1 MGIVCSYTRALVY
14 VVADAHPGRMPRKTA
29 AERHT
34 ASAPS
39 VDVPDLP
46 QGAALIDALLAV
58 HHPVRRRILE
68 ILTNDGPATVGQLA
82 ARLNIAVGSV
92 SHHLKPMH
100 KVGFIEP
107 APELARD
114 TRESWW
120 RGRHRRLSWSNQD
133 YADGSFARQVADAAE
148 RANLE
153 YLNAATVQWMRT
165 REDLPAQWQE
175 GLAHDNFVPA
185 TPEQMEDLK
194 QRVQALTDE
203 WTRKVR
209 ADVQEHPDADRRPVR
224 FIARIFPS
232 EPGAV

>member
-1 MGIVCSYTRALVY
+1 
-14 VVADAHPGRMPRKTA
+14 MPRRIA

-34 ASAPS
+34 DSAPTGAS
-39 VDVPDLP
+39 THLP
-46 QGAALIDALLAV
+46 EGAALIDALLAM
-58 HHPVRRRILE
+58 HHPVRRRIFE

-82 ARLNIAVGSV
+82 SRLGIAVGSV

-120 RGRHRRLSWSNQD
+120 RGNNRRLSWSNED

-153 YLNAATVQWMRT
+153 YLNSATVQWMRT
-165 REDLPAQWQE
+165 RDELPPEWRE
-175 GLAHDNFVPA
+175 GLATDTFVPA
-185 TPEQMEDLK
+185 TASQLEDLK
-194 QRVQALTDE
+194 RRVNALSDE
-203 WTRKVR
+203 WSREVR
-209 ADVQEHPDADRRPVR
+209 ADAAAHPDADRRPVR

>member
-1 MGIVCSYTRALVY
+1 
-14 VVADAHPGRMPRKTA
+14 MPRKTA

-34 ASAPS
+34 DSAP
-39 VDVPDLP
+39 PDDTPELP
-46 QGAALIDALLAV
+46 EGAALIDALLAL
-58 HHPVRRRILE
+58 HHPVRRRIYE
-68 ILTNDGPATVGQLA
+68 ILTNEGPATVGQLA
-82 ARLNIAVGSV
+82 SRIGIAAGSV

-100 KVGFIEP
+100 KVGFIQP

-120 RGRHRRLSWSNQD
+120 RGNNRRLSWSTDD

-153 YLNAATVQWMRT
+153 YLNAATVLWMRT
-165 REDLPAQWQE
+165 RDELPVQWRE
-175 GLAHDNFVPA
+175 GLAHDNFVAA
-185 TPEQMEDLK
+185 TPAQMEDLK
-194 QRVQALTDE
+194 RRVSALTDE
-203 WTRKVR
+203 WTQEVR
-209 ADVQEHPDADRRPVR
+209 ADAEVHPKDDRRAVR

>member
-1 MGIVCSYTRALVY
+1 MYAVPARHAE
-14 VVADAHPGRMPRKTA
+14 RMPRKTA

-34 ASAPS
+34 DSAP
-39 VDVPDLP
+39 PDDLSGLP
-46 QGAALIDALLAV
+46 EGAALIDALLAL
-58 HHPVRRRILE
+58 HHPVRRRIYE

-82 ARLNIAVGSV
+82 DRLGIAVGSV

-120 RGRHRRLSWSNQD
+120 RGNHRRLSWSNAD
-133 YADGSFARQVADAAE
+133 YAGGSFARQVADAAE

-165 REDLPAQWQE
+165 RDDLPQQWRE
-175 GLAHDNFVPA
+175 GLASDTFAPA
-185 TPEQMEDLK
+185 TPAQMEDLK
-194 QRVQALTDE
+194 ARIDALSIE
-203 WTRKVR
+203 WTRQVR
-209 ADVQEHPDADRRPVR
+209 ADAEANPDVDRRPVR
-224 FIARIFPS
+224 LIVRVFPS
-232 EPGAV
+232 EPSAV

>member
-1 MGIVCSYTRALVY
+1 
-14 VVADAHPGRMPRKTA
+14 MPRRIA

-34 ASAPS
+34 DSAP
-39 VDVPDLP
+39 PDGLP
-46 QGAALIDALLAV
+46 ELPEGAALVDALLAM
-58 HHPVRRRILE
+58 HHPVRRRIFE

-82 ARLNIAVGSV
+82 SRLGIAVGSV

-100 KVGFIEP
+100 KVGFIQP

-120 RGRHRRLSWSNQD
+120 RGKNRRLSWSNED

-165 REDLPAQWQE
+165 RDELPPEWRE

-185 TPEQMEDLK
+185 TTEQMKDLK
-194 QRVQALTDE
+194 DRVDALTRE
-203 WTRKVR
+203 WTSEVR
-209 ADVQEHPDADRRPVR
+209 ADAEAHPDAERRPVR

>member
-1 MGIVCSYTRALVY
+1 
-14 VVADAHPGRMPRKTA
+14 MPRKTA

-34 ASAPS
+34 DSAPA
-39 VDVPDLP
+39 DEPPELP
-46 QGAALIDALLAV
+46 AGAALIDALLAL
-58 HHPVRRRILE
+58 HNPVRRRIYE

-82 ARLNIAVGSV
+82 SRLDIAVGSV

-107 APELARD
+107 APGLARD

-120 RGRHRRLSWSNQD
+120 RGKNRRLSWSNED
-133 YADGSFARQVADAAE
+133 YVDGSFARQVADAAE

-165 REDLPAQWQE
+165 RDELPPQWRE
-175 GLAHDNFVPA
+175 GLATDTFVPA
-185 TPEQMEDLK
+185 TPDQLEDLK
-194 QRVQALTDE
+194 QRVNTLSDE
-203 WTRKVR
+203 WSREVR
-209 ADVQEHPDADRRPVR
+209 ADAGAHPDAERRPVR
-224 FIARIFPS
+224 FIARVFPS

>member
-1 MGIVCSYTRALVY
+1 
-14 VVADAHPGRMPRKTA
+14 MPRKLA

-34 ASAPS
+34 DSAP
-39 VDVPDLP
+39 PEDLP
-46 QGAALIDALLAV
+46 VLPEGAALIDALLAL
-58 HHPVRRRILE
+58 HHPVRRRIYE

-82 ARLNIAVGSV
+82 SRLGIAVGSV

-100 KVGFIEP
+100 KIGFIEP

-120 RGRHRRLSWSNQD
+120 RGNNRRLSWSNED
-133 YADGSFARQVADAAE
+133 YAGGTFARQVADAAE

-165 REDLPAQWQE
+165 RDRLPAEWRE
-175 GLAHDNFVPA
+175 GLATDNFVPA
-185 TPEQMEDLK
+185 TAAQLEDLK
-194 QRVQALTDE
+194 DRISALAAA
-203 WTRKVR
+203 WTREVR
-209 ADVQEHPDADRRPVR
+209 ADAAEHPDAERRPVR
-224 FIARIFPS
+224 FIARVFPS

>member
-1 MGIVCSYTRALVY
+1 MTPAAVTLY
-14 VVADAHPGRMPRKTA
+14 RMPRKTA
-29 AERHT
+29 ADRHT
-34 ASAPS
+34 DSAP
-39 VDVPDLP
+39 PDDRTGLP
-46 QGAALIDALLAV
+46 EGAALIDALLAM
-58 HHPVRRRILE
+58 HHPVRRRIYE

-82 ARLNIAVGSV
+82 DRLGIAVGSV

-100 KVGFIEP
+100 RTGFVQP

-120 RGRHRRLSWSNQD
+120 RGRNRRLSWSNQD

-165 REDLPAQWQE
+165 RDSLPAPWRE
-175 GLAHDNFVPA
+175 GLASDNFVPA
-185 TPEQMEDLK
+185 TAAQLEDLK
-194 QRVQALTDE
+194 ERVNALTTE
-203 WTRKVR
+203 WTREVR
-209 ADVQEHPDADRRPVR
+209 ADAEVHPDAERRAVR
-224 FIARIFPS
+224 FIARVFPS

>member
-1 MGIVCSYTRALVY
+1 
-14 VVADAHPGRMPRKTA
+14 MPRRTA

-34 ASAPS
+34 DSAP
-39 VDVPDLP
+39 PNGLP
-46 QGAALIDALLAV
+46 AMPEGAALIDALLAL
-58 HHPVRRRILE
+58 HHPLRRRIYE
-68 ILTNDGPATVGQLA
+68 ILGNDGPATVGQLA
-82 ARLNIAVGSV
+82 ARLDIAVGSV

-120 RGRHRRLSWSNQD
+120 RAHRRRLSWSTDD
-133 YADGSFARQVADAAE
+133 YEGGSFARQVADAAE

-165 REDLPAQWQE
+165 RDELPIEWRE
-175 GLAHDNFVPA
+175 GLATDNFDLA
-185 TPEQMEDLK
+185 TVAQMADLK
-194 QRVQALTDE
+194 SRLRDLIDQWSQE
-203 WTRKVR
+203 VR
-209 ADVQEHPDADRRPVR
+209 ADAEQHPDEERRPVR
-224 FIARIFPS
+224 FIARVFPS

>member
-1 MGIVCSYTRALVY
+1 
-14 VVADAHPGRMPRKTA
+14 MPRKTA

-34 ASAPS
+34 DTAPP
-39 VDVPDLP
+39 VDNPELLGGVV
-46 QGAALIDALLAV
+46 LIDALLAL
-58 HHPVRRRILE
+58 HHPVRRRIYE
-68 ILTNDGPATVGQLA
+68 ILTKDGPATVGQLA
-82 ARLNIAVGSV
+82 ARLGIAVGSV

-120 RGRHRRLSWSNQD
+120 RGNNRRLSWSNAD
-133 YADGSFARQVADAAE
+133 YAGGSFARQVADAAE

-165 REDLPAQWQE
+165 RDELPAQWRE
-175 GLAHDNFVPA
+175 GLTHDNFVAA
-185 TPEQMEDLK
+185 TPAQMEDLK
-194 QRVQALTDE
+194 RRVSALTDE
-203 WTRKVR
+203 WTQEVR
-209 ADVQEHPDADRRPVR
+209 ADAEAHPKEERRAVR

>member
-1 MGIVCSYTRALVY
+1 
-14 VVADAHPGRMPRKTA
+14 MPRKTA

-34 ASAPS
+34 DSAPHGET
-39 VDVPDLP
+39 PDLP

-58 HHPVRRRILE
+58 HHPVRRRIYE
-68 ILTNDGPATVGQLA
+68 ILTKDGPATVGQLA
-82 ARLNIAVGSV
+82 DRLGIAVGSV

-120 RGRHRRLSWSNQD
+120 RGNNRRLSWSNKD

-153 YLNAATVQWMRT
+153 YLNAATVRWMRT
-165 REDLPAQWQE
+165 RDELPPQWRE
-175 GLAHDNFVPA
+175 GLTHDNFVAA
-185 TPEQMEDLK
+185 TPAQMEDLK
-194 QRVQALTDE
+194 QRVTALTDAWNRE
-203 WTRKVR
+203 VR
-209 ADVQEHPDADRRPVR
+209 ADAVEHPDEERRPVR
-224 FIARIFPS
+224 FIACVFPS

>member
-1 MGIVCSYTRALVY
+1 
-14 VVADAHPGRMPRKTA
+14 MPRRIA

-34 ASAPS
+34 DSAP
-39 VDVPDLP
+39 PDGLP
-46 QGAALIDALLAV
+46 ELPEGAALIDALLAL
-58 HHPVRRRILE
+58 HHPVRRRIFE
-68 ILTNDGPATVGQLA
+68 ILTNDGSATVGQLA
-82 ARLNIAVGSV
+82 ARLGIAVGSV

-120 RGRHRRLSWSNQD
+120 RGNKRRLSWSADD

-165 REDLPAQWQE
+165 RDELPRQWRE
-175 GLAHDNFVPA
+175 GLAHDNFVAA
-185 TPEQMEDLK
+185 TPAQMDDLK
-194 QRVQALTDE
+194 NRIVALTDE
-203 WTRKVR
+203 WTREVR
-209 ADVQEHPDADRRPVR
+209 ADAVEHPDEERRPVR
-224 FIARIFPS
+224 FIARVFPS

>member
-1 MGIVCSYTRALVY
+1 
-14 VVADAHPGRMPRKTA
+14 MPRKTA

-34 ASAPS
+34 DSAPIGE
-39 VDVPDLP
+39 PPELP
-46 QGAALIDALLAV
+46 EGAALIDALLAL
-58 HHPVRRRILE
+58 HHPMRRRIYE
-68 ILTNDGPATVGQLA
+68 ILTKDGPATVGQLA
-82 ARLNIAVGSV
+82 ARLGVAVGSV

-120 RGRHRRLSWSNQD
+120 RGNNRRLSWSNED
-133 YADGSFARQVADAAE
+133 FAGGSFARQVADTAE

-153 YLNAATVQWMRT
+153 YLNAVTVRWMRT
-165 REDLPAQWQE
+165 RHELPLEWRE
-175 GLAHDNFVPA
+175 GLAHDNFVAA
-185 TPEQMEDLK
+185 TPAQMEDLK
-194 QRVQALTDE
+194 SRVTALTDA
-203 WTRKVR
+203 WTEEVR
-209 ADVQEHPDADRRPVR
+209 ADGDAHPDADRRPVR